1 MSESKHTHTPG
12 PWIKDG
18 KVITNESYKQIA
30 LVAIHEKSIE
40 EREANLTLI
49 AAAPEM
55 LEALGNILKLAYD
68 LRGDDFNISCQIKE
82 ICEPIINKA
91 KGQ

>member
-1 MSESKHTHTPG
+1 MSESKHTPG

-40 EREANLTLI
+40 ERESNLALI

-55 LEALGNILKLAYD
+55 LAALEELHYHFGNAVEAYAGCDMSERIES
-68 LRGDDFNISCQIKE
+68 IIK
-82 ICEPIINKA
+82 KA